1 MNEKVGVILTELEN
15 PGRETGTE
23 DKVMISALDI
33 LCLTFSRDN
42 LAKFFRIHL
51 EDCPSR
57 QLSLCIYKDNMVRVV
72 KSFPFGCSWVLPTY
86 LQTP

>member
-33 LCLTFSRDN
+33 LCFTFWRDN
-42 LAKFFRIHL
+42 LVKFFRIHL
-51 EDCPSR
+51 EGFALLGNYHFVFTR
-57 QLSLCIYKDNMVRVV
+57 TI
-72 KSFPFGCSWVLPTY
+72 W
-86 LQTP
+86 

>member
-33 LCLTFSRDN
+33 LCLTFWRDN
-42 LAKFFRIHL
+42 LVKFLRIHL
-51 EDCPSR
+51 EGFA
-57 QLSLCIYKDNMVRVV
+57 
-72 KSFPFGCSWVLPTY
+72 FPGNYHFVFTR
-86 LQTP
+86 TI